1 MAVPRFAGR
10 APRLRSNIQ
19 GEQHMSMR
27 ASLSIVTRVL
37 AGAACAA
44 AMLPAHAQSNLG
56 FLNDTPL
63 TYFSKTDRASLTKAV
78 AQVRDEGKD
87 GETTT
92 WQSNGSGTQIDAKLT
107 PSTSETDGKTCRE
120 IATEISAKGQSMML
134 KPVFCKTAAGKWQ
147 LQKR

>member
-1 MAVPRFAGR
+1 
-10 APRLRSNIQ
+10 
-19 GEQHMSMR
+19 MSMR
-27 ASLSIVTRVL
+27 ASLFVVTRVL

-63 TYFSKTDRASLTKAV
+63 SYFSKTDRASLAKAV
-78 AQVRDEGKD
+78 VQVRDEGKD

-92 WQSNGSGTQIDAKLT
+92 WQSSGRGTQIDAKLT
-107 PSTSETDGKTCRE
+107 PSTSENDGKTCRE
-120 IATEISAKGQSMML
+120 IATEISAKGQTMTL
-134 KPVFCKTAAGKWQ
+134 KPVYCKTSAGKWQ

>member
-1 MAVPRFAGR
+1 
-10 APRLRSNIQ
+10 
-19 GEQHMSMR
+19 MSMR
-27 ASLSIVTRVL
+27 ASLSVVTRVL

-63 TYFSKTDRASLTKAV
+63 AYFSKADRASLAKAV
-78 AQVRDEGKD
+78 VQARDEGKD

-92 WQSNGSGTQIDAKLT
+92 WQSSGRGTQIDAKLT
-107 PSTSETDGKTCRE
+107 PSTSENDGKTCRE
-120 IATEISAKGQSMML
+120 IATDISAKGQTMTL
-134 KPVFCKTAAGKWQ
+134 KPVYCRTAAGKWQ